1 MEEEILKYS
10 VVIISSLAVTI
21 VTLAFYIKHLHSK
34 HSRDQNENLIKMTE
48 AMIGNKS
55 AIENHTRVNDEL
67 KVLIHSATQNILELK
82 FKNGGKRTK

>member
-1 MEEEILKYS
+1 MEEVILKYS
-10 VVIISSLAVTI
+10 VIIVSGLVGAI
-21 VTLAFYIKHLHSK
+21 VALAFYVRHLHSK

-67 KVLIHSATQNILELK
+67 KVLIHSVSQNILELK
-82 FKNGGKRTK
+82 FKNGGKRDR